1 MRDRWRGIPRSVR
14 AVTALFGALL
24 LAYSLLTPLGEAPDE
39 AAHADLVLHL
49 ATGAP
54 YPNYDGRNLGKA
66 VQFGSSAYR
75 PIPGTRVLT
84 PEDAPDRAERRDFED
99 FGGDVAGRTPNAIL
113 QHPPL
118 YYRITSLA
126 VRAERFL
133 LPGTGLPPLDR
144 EWSMLRLISVLMAL
158 PLPLIAWATARR
170 IGAAEPV
177 AIAASLVPLA
187 IPQLLHTGSTITND
201 VLFNLCAAV
210 LAFFLAGVLRG
221 DRSVRTAVF
230 VGLALGAALLT
241 KAFGTVLVP
250 WVAIAYV
257 VGWRRHRTTRTAAV
271 ALGAAGL
278 TAFVVAGWWW
288 LRNVIRYGKLSPTP
302 TDNTLTTALRPPGFE
317 PSVGEWVGKFAP
329 WIVER
334 FWGWFGWFTARLDLP
349 VIVLASVVA
358 LAGLVAALLPRRS
371 EERTHPTPLESA
383 VLLLPLAGLL
393 AFVAVRSFSRYRTT
407 SAFVFIQGRYLL
419 GAAIP
424 IAVVVAA
431 GLHRLSRRWAVPTLA
446 GLALVMQVDAVWVML
461 RDWWAE
467 PGAGLGRRL
476 DAVLAWGPWPVGVPY
491 LVALAVVAT
500 AAWTTFEIGALS
512 RAMRGEARQEPDG

>member
-1 MRDRWRGIPRSVR
+1 M
-14 AVTALFGALL
+14 
-24 LAYSLLTPLGEAPDE
+24 
-39 AAHADLVLHL
+39 
-49 ATGAP
+49 
-54 YPNYDGRNLGKA
+54 
-66 VQFGSSAYR
+66 
-75 PIPGTRVLT
+75 
-84 PEDAPDRAERRDFED
+84 
-99 FGGDVAGRTPNAIL
+99 
-113 QHPPL
+113 
-118 YYRITSLA
+118 
-126 VRAERFL
+126 
-133 LPGTGLPPLDR
+133 
-144 EWSMLRLISVLMAL
+144 
-158 PLPLIAWATARR
+158 
-170 IGAAEPV
+170 
-177 AIAASLVPLA
+177 PLA

-257 VGWRRHRTTRTAAV
+257 VGWRRHRTR
-271 ALGAAGL
+271 AAGGRR
-278 TAFVVAGWWW
+278 ARRGRAHRVRRGRVVVAAQRHP
-288 LRNVIRYGKLSPTP
+288 LRE
-302 TDNTLTTALRPPGFE
+302 ALAHPDRQHAHHGIAAARLRTVGGGVGREVRAVDRRAVLGLVRLVHRPPRPAGDRAG
-317 PSVGEWVGKFAP
+317 VGG
-329 WIVER
+329 R
-334 FWGWFGWFTARLDLP
+334 GWPAWSP
-349 VIVLASVVA
+349 PCC
-358 LAGLVAALLPRRS
+358 PRRS

-393 AFVAVRSFSRYRTT
+393 VFVAVRSFSRYRTT

-419 GAAIP
+419 GAVIP

-500 AAWTTFEIGALS
+500 AAWTTFEIGALAAAPCAARRAKNRTVS
-512 RAMRGEARQEPDG
+512 RSAPPGRWSSSCGRSWWSWWSVVVVSVVVVVAGRRRRRSSWSSQPGPSLRRWRRAGTRRRDDGCRRCAGARPSGSPRRGARSRRTARPTDR

>member
-1 MRDRWRGIPRSVR
+1 VGRGLRQVPRAVW

-39 AAHADLVLHL
+39 AAHADLVFHL

-66 VQFGSSAYR
+66 VQFGTSAYR
-75 PIPGTRVLT
+75 PIPGKRVLLAA
-84 PEDAPDRAERRDFED
+84 DAPSRSERRDFEE
-99 FGGDVAGRTPNAIL
+99 FGGDEQGSTVNSIL

-126 VRAERFL
+126 MRAERFV
-133 LPGTGLPPLDR
+133 LPGTDLPPLDR
-144 EWSMLRLISVLMAL
+144 EWSLLRLISVAMAL

-170 IGAAEPV
+170 LGAVEPV

-187 IPQLLHTGSTITND
+187 IPQLLHSGSTITND

-210 LAFFLAGVLRG
+210 LTFFLAGVLRG
-221 DRSVRTAVF
+221 DRSLRTAAF
-230 VGLALGAALLT
+230 VGVALGAALLT

-250 WVAIAYV
+250 WVAVAYV
-257 VGWRRHRTTRTAAV
+257 VGWRRHRSVRPAVTGLGVAALV
-271 ALGAAGL
+271 
-278 TAFVVAGWWW
+278 AFVVAGWWW
-288 LRNVIRYGKLSPTP
+288 LRNVVRYGKLSPTP
-302 TDNTLTTALRPPGFE
+302 TDSTLTTALRPPGFE
-317 PSVGEWVGKFAP
+317 PSVGEWAGKFAP

-334 FWGWFGWFTARLDLP
+334 FWGWLGWFTARLDLP
-349 VIVLASVVA
+349 VIVLASAVA
-358 LAGLVAALLPRRS
+358 LVAIVAALVPRRRS
-371 EERTHPTPLESA
+371 GERTHPTPLESA

-419 GAAIP
+419 GAVIP
-424 IAVVVAA
+424 FAVVVAA
-431 GLHRLSRRWAVPTLA
+431 GLHRVSKRWTIAVLG
-446 GLALVMQVDAVWVML
+446 GLAVVMQVDAAHVML

-467 PGAGLGRRL
+467 PSAGLGRKL
-476 DAVLAWGPWPVGVPY
+476 DAVLAWSPWPVGVWW
-491 LVALAVVAT
+491 LIIAAVIAT
-500 AAWTTFEIGALS
+500 GVWAAVETTCSCVRSSPEV
-512 RAMRGEARQEPDG
+512 

>member
-1 MRDRWRGIPRSVR
+1 M
-14 AVTALFGALL
+14 
-24 LAYSLLTPLGEAPDE
+24 
-39 AAHADLVLHL
+39 
-49 ATGAP
+49 
-54 YPNYDGRNLGKA
+54 
-66 VQFGSSAYR
+66 
-75 PIPGTRVLT
+75 
-84 PEDAPDRAERRDFED
+84 
-99 FGGDVAGRTPNAIL
+99 
-113 QHPPL
+113 
-118 YYRITSLA
+118 
-126 VRAERFL
+126 
-133 LPGTGLPPLDR
+133 
-144 EWSMLRLISVLMAL
+144 
-158 PLPLIAWATARR
+158 
-170 IGAAEPV
+170 
-177 AIAASLVPLA
+177 
-187 IPQLLHTGSTITND
+187 
-201 VLFNLCAAV
+201 
-210 LAFFLAGVLRG
+210 
-221 DRSVRTAVF
+221 
-230 VGLALGAALLT
+230 
-241 KAFGTVLVP
+241 
-250 WVAIAYV
+250 
-257 VGWRRHRTTRTAAV
+257 VGWRRHRTHADGGSSRSAPP
-271 ALGAAGL
+271 GSPRSSWP
-278 TAFVVAGWWW
+278 GWWW

-358 LAGLVAALLPRRS
+358 VAGLVAALLPRRS
-371 EERTHPTPLESA
+371 GERTHPTPLESA

-424 IAVVVAA
+424 FAVVVAA

-500 AAWTTFEIGALS
+500 AAWTTFEIGALQPRHARRS
-512 RAMRGEARQEPDG
+512 RAENRGVSRSAPPGRWSSWSVVVVGRWSWWSWWSSRSWSWSRRSSWSSVGFFASAMAARRYVEDGTTAVVVAQQPDRPGAHVVEREVEERPGPRIGDPRRTASTASAACPSSPTVDAGDPYSVTQIFFAARRRWPPWSPACSGGRRWALIMLPQPLYPVCDGR

>member
-1 MRDRWRGIPRSVR
+1 M
-14 AVTALFGALL
+14 
-24 LAYSLLTPLGEAPDE
+24 
-39 AAHADLVLHL
+39 
-49 ATGAP
+49 
-54 YPNYDGRNLGKA
+54 
-66 VQFGSSAYR
+66 QFGSSAYR

-99 FGGDVAGRTPNAIL
+99 FGGDVAGRTPNSIL

-257 VGWRRHRTTRTAAV
+257 VGWRRHRTTRAAAV

-358 LAGLVAALLPRRS
+358 LGRPGRRPAPASLGGADAPDPARVGGPAPAVGRAARVRGRALVQPLPNDERVRVHPGPVPARGGHPDRGRGGGRPPPSVEAL
-371 EERTHPTPLESA
+371 
-383 VLLLPLAGLL
+383 G
-393 AFVAVRSFSRYRTT
+393 
-407 SAFVFIQGRYLL
+407 
-419 GAAIP
+419 
-424 IAVVVAA
+424 
-431 GLHRLSRRWAVPTLA
+431 VPTLA

-476 DAVLAWGPWPVGVPY
+476 DAVLAWGPWPVGPPY

-500 AAWTTFEIGALS
+500 AAWTTFEIGARS
-512 RAMRGEARQEPDG
+512 GRAMRGEARPRTGRLAGRLLRGVRCPVVVGSAVVVVVSAGSFASAMAARRYTKTGRRLSSLRRSPTVREPTSWSEK